1 MPGSN
6 NRHSRGAEKDRK
18 AESSPLAVDSEV
30 EAMPAPE
37 LVDVII
43 DENDIDIELS
53 PDPESSPD
61 TPLDFD
67 IVHELVPVADTTM
80 VRKRAAGRELVK
92 MNDQQVRSDDWLL
105 AHRIVHPNMPDYS
118 VMNSFREIRTRLLQK
133 SQGKNFICM
142 VASLNR
148 AMGATF
154 TALNLAAAFA
164 YEGGKTSLLI
174 DCNPRDRQ
182 LSEMLDLKDA
192 RGLSDYV
199 VDPEMDA
206 MDIIYSVGISR
217 LRLIP
222 FGSAVDSRQE
232 FLGSERMREFMDV
245 LKRRH
250 IDRFIIIDAPP
261 VELSADASILSELAD
276 YVLLVVPYG
285 EVTNRRLRRVI
296 KSFPADKIAGIVLNN
311 CKTYA

>member
-1 MPGSN
+1 MAIRNGS
-6 NRHSRGAEKDRK
+6 SSSAGADGE
-18 AESSPLAVDSEV
+18 VD
-30 EAMPAPE
+30 AMPAPE
-37 LVDVII
+37 LVDVVVN
-43 DENDIDIELS
+43 ENDIDIELS
-53 PDPESSPD
+53 PGPESSPD
-61 TPLDFD
+61 TPVDFD
-67 IVHELVPVADTTM
+67 IVHDLVPIQDTTM
-80 VRKRAAGRELVK
+80 VRKHSAGRELVK
-92 MNDQQVRSDDWLL
+92 MNDREVRPDQWLL
-105 AHRIVHPNMPDYS
+105 AHRIVHPNMPDYA

-154 TALNLAAAFA
+154 TAVNLAAAFA

-222 FGSAVDSRQE
+222 FGSAIDTRRE
-232 FLGSERMREFMDV
+232 FLGSERMKEFIGV

-250 IDRFIIIDAPP
+250 IDRYIIIDAPP

-311 CKTYA
+311 CKTHA